1 MISNNDI
8 NRIEGATVYDSTGDK
23 VGKVG
28 QVYLDD
34 HDGQPSWITV
44 ATGFF
49 GTSET
54 FVPTEGAR
62 FDGDD
67 LHVAYDKDKIK
78 DAPHLE
84 VDQHLSETE
93 EAELYRYY
101 GLQWGGDHATD
112 TTTTTADTTAN
123 TTGYVET
130 ADTTRTTDE
139 AAVLL
144 AVVITR

>member
-1 MISNNDI
+1 MISSNDI
-8 NRIEGATVYDSTGDK
+8 SRIEGATVYDNDGDK

-34 HDGQPSWITV
+34 QSGNPSWVTV
-44 ATGFF
+44 STGFF

-54 FVPTEGAR
+54 FIPVEGAR

-67 LHVAYDKDKIK
+67 LRVAYDKDKIK
-78 DAPHLE
+78 GAPRME

-101 GLQWGGDHATD
+101 GLAYGGADYD
-112 TTTTTADTTAN
+112 TTTTGT
-123 TTGYVET
+123 TTGTEY
-130 ADTTRTTDE
+130 ADVDRTTTGE
-139 AAVLL
+139 AAMTVSEERMR
-144 AVVITR
+144 VDK